1 MNCTIEQ
8 EVVLNV
14 WLDLYDEGAHAM
26 FHQCYDLI
34 YTRYHFIFQL
44 HKVNNLRIP
53 GHPALSNRIIE
64 SKTVIICM
72 VNIFHFVVGLRLLAP
87 SISVT

>member
-14 WLDLYDEGAHAM
+14 WLDLYDEGAHTM

-34 YTRYHFIFQL
+34 YTGCHFIFQL
-44 HKVNNLRIP
+44 HRVNNLRIP
-53 GHPALSNRIIE
+53 GDPALSNGSIE
-64 SKTVIICM
+64 SKTALIVKICV
-72 VNIFHFVVGLRLLAP
+72 VNIFHFVVGL
-87 SISVT
+87 